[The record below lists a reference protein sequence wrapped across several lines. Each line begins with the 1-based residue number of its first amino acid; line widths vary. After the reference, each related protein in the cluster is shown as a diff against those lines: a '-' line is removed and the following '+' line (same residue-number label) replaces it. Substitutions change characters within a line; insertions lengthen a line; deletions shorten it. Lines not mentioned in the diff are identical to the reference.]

1 MKHFRWIE
9 KERDFY
15 LFMYF
20 FTLQPSVG
28 QTLIGMP
35 PSTNI
40 EERNRAK
47 TQSAVVFILLT
58 QAPVHEKFWY
68 I

>member
-9 KERDFY
+9 NERDFY

-20 FTLQPSVG
+20 FTLQGFLV
-28 QTLIGMP
+28 QTSTFML

-47 TQSAVVFILLT
+47 TKSAVVFILLT

>member
-9 KERDFY
+9 NERDFY

-20 FTLQPSVG
+20 FTLQGFPL
-28 QTLIGMP
+28 QNIGMP
-35 PSTNI
+35 PLINI